1 MLVISDGLGALRFE
15 SISFPFTHT
24 LWNDARSTGR
34 RECGKAIYHDHSPA
48 HYRFHFWHI
57 IKGNRFITDKFRI
70 YFHSTTTGKR
80 LVLTFVIFFFLK
92 ETKTELPTQVVEDG
106 LRLDSSLG
114 VLFVCLFFSLLFQCL
129 FCGCERTQAVVH
141 LSKDSLWKWLSP
153 DTGSILRTEL
163 RSLVLVAGA
172 FLLSAVLPAHV
183 YSYGTQ
189 EQRVTRCNMC
199 RETYLHTEIELTL
212 IQSN

>member
-15 SISFPFTHT
+15 SISFPFTRT

-80 LVLTFVIFFFLK
+80 LVLTFVIFFFPEGNK
-92 ETKTELPTQVVEDG
+92 DRTS
-106 LRLDSSLG
+106 DSG
-114 VLFVCLFFSLLFQCL
+114 CWGWAEAGFFTGCFVCLFVFFLCYFSACSVVVRGHRLWYTCQRTA
-129 FCGCERTQAVVH
+129 CG
-141 LSKDSLWKWLSP
+141 S
-153 DTGSILRTEL
+153 G
-163 RSLVLVAGA
+163 
-172 FLLSAVLPAHV
+172 FLL
-183 YSYGTQ
+183 
-189 EQRVTRCNMC
+189 TRAASSG
-199 RETYLHTEIELTL
+199 
-212 IQSN
+212 QSSGRWFWWQVPFFSQPSCQPMFTHMVPRNNE